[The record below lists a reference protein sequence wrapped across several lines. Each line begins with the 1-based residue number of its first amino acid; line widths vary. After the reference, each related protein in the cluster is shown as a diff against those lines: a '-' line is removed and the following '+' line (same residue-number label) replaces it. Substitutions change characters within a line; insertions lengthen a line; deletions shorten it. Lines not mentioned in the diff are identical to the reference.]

1 MQVRRTVLA
10 IAIRSVTIRSLEEMG
25 LLMTVER
32 QMRLKFAVDHLADSA
47 KLVEVWPNVVIEH
60 PSIDELATDRF

>member
-1 MQVRRTVLA
+1 
-10 IAIRSVTIRSLEEMG
+10 
-25 LLMTVER
+25 MTVER

-60 PSIDELATDRF
+60 PSIDERATDRF